1 MHKKSI
7 SLFIVTCFLFNVT
20 ACNVVDTA
28 KEKAISAKDSVVSWY
43 ESLDFSKFKDGWDKS
58 KEFVGAQ
65 YSAVV
70 SSEYVANVQASI
82 AELKTNINAA
92 AGSARGTAQEAG
104 FLAEQWATDTFNIN
118 AVANGSDYRANR
130 VGSNGLGSV
139 DVAIE
144 NGENASLKY
153 YQLANASAQKQAMD
167 LLSRYYE
174 YCSKSNNP
182 KSFPEYI
189 SERGYD
195 PETMDELMASLTPV
209 YEGQTRIIP
218 SDQIEAATKYL
229 KGEIDSITANGDS
242 APVLQD
248 TLDNLRDRLKAPD
261 GTESTPISYDEMQAV
276 SELAKEGKFKP
287 EDFGIKT
294 STMISPKYVLKTAI
308 GTGLTAAALNT
319 VFTVGPDLYTIIKES
334 IEAGGIDETKL
345 KEIGIESAIA
355 ASEGFVEGSV
365 CNAVTTLCK
374 AGSFGAALQQANP
387 SVVATIT
394 IIVIEAAINGYK
406 LSKGEITADEYGNL
420 MADRAIIGL
429 ISIPTIELMLIV
441 CGALKIPM
449 IFGCLAGS
457 LLACIGYTLA
467 KEAVLDIVDGG
478 GFEAIVPKEA
488 TDKLSVAKNYISDLN
503 IKERA
508 SSFGDTV
515 VSTANDGF
523 IRIKGVFK

>member
-1 MHKKSI
+1 MQRRFI
-7 SLFIVTCFLFNVT
+7 SFITVCCIVFNVT

-43 ESLDFSKFKDGWDKS
+43 ESLDFSKFKDGWEKS

-65 YSAVV
+65 YSAAV

-82 AELKTNINAA
+82 ADLKTNINSA

-118 AVANGSDYRANR
+118 AVANGSKERATR
-130 VGSNGLGSV
+130 VGSNDLGSP
-139 DVAIE
+139 DVTTTY
-144 NGENASLKY
+144 GEKASLKY
-153 YQLANASAQKQAMD
+153 YQSANANAQKQAMD

-174 YCSKSNNP
+174 YCSKSANP
-182 KSFPEYI
+182 KNFRDYI
-189 SERGYD
+189 NENKYNPD
-195 PETMDELMASLTPV
+195 TMDELLASNTAI
-209 YEGQTRIIP
+209 YDGQTRIIP
-218 SDQIEAATKYL
+218 ADQMEEAARYL
-229 KGEIDSITANGDS
+229 RGEIDSVTANGGT

-261 GTESTPISYDEMQAV
+261 GTESTPISYDEIQAV
-276 SELAKEGKFKP
+276 AELAKEGKFKP

-294 STMISPKYVLKTAI
+294 STMISPKYVLKTAM
-308 GTGLTAAALNT
+308 GTGLTAAALNA
-319 VFTVGPDLYTIIKES
+319 VFTVGPDLYTIIKNS
-334 IEAGGIDETKL
+334 IEAGGIDEAEL
-345 KEIGIESAIA
+345 KKVGLESAIA

-365 CNAVTTLCK
+365 CSTVTTLCQ
-374 AGSFGAALQQANP
+374 AGVFGAALEKANP

-394 IIVIEAAINGYK
+394 ILVIEAAINGYK
-406 LSKGEITADEYGNL
+406 LSTGQITAEEYGNL
-420 MADRAIIGL
+420 MADRVMISLIAI
-429 ISIPTIELMLIV
+429 PAVELMLLV
-441 CGALKIPM
+441 CGALKIPL

-478 GFEAIVPKEA
+478 GFEAVVPKEA
-488 TDKLSVAKNYISDLN
+488 TDALSVAKNYVSDLN

-515 VSTANDGF
+515 VTTANDGL

>member
-1 MHKKSI
+1 MQRKLI
-7 SLFIVTCFLFNVT
+7 SFLIVCCIVFNVT

-43 ESLDFSKFKDGWDKS
+43 ESLDFSKFKDGWEKS

-65 YSAVV
+65 YSAAV
-70 SSEYVANVQASI
+70 SSDYVASVQTSI
-82 AELKTNINAA
+82 ADLKTNINSA

-118 AVANGSDYRANR
+118 AVANGSKERATR
-130 VGSNGLGSV
+130 VGSNALGSN
-139 DVAIE
+139 DIE
-144 NGENASLKY
+144 TTYGENASLKY
-153 YQLANASAQKQAMD
+153 YQSANASAQKQAMD

-209 YEGQTRIIP
+209 YDGQTRIIP
-218 SDQIEAATKYL
+218 ADQIEDAARYL
-229 KGEIDSITANGDS
+229 RGEIDSITANGGN

-248 TLDNLRDRLKAPD
+248 TLDNLKDRLKAPD

-276 SELAKEGKFKP
+276 TELAKEGKFKP

-294 STMISPKYVLKTAI
+294 STMISPKYVLKTAM

-334 IEAGGIDETKL
+334 IEAGGIDEAEL
-345 KEIGIESAIA
+345 KKVGLESAIA

-365 CNAVTTLCK
+365 CSTVTTLCK
-374 AGSFGAALQQANP
+374 AGVFGAALENANP
-387 SVVATIT
+387 GVVATIT
-394 IIVIEAAINGYK
+394 ILVIEAAINGYK
-406 LSKGEITADEYGNL
+406 LSAGQITAEEYGNL
-420 MADRAIIGL
+420 MADRVMIGL
-429 ISIPTIELMLIV
+429 ISIPTVELMILV
-441 CGALKIPM
+441 CTALKVPV

-478 GFEAIVPKEA
+478 GFEAVVPKEA
-488 TDKLSVAKNYISDLN
+488 TDAISVAKNYVSDLN

-515 VSTANDGF
+515 VTTANDGLV
-523 IRIKGVFK
+523 RIKGVFK